1 MTNTSETQTWNVAVL
16 NIDWRA
22 DRHEES
28 HCIEF
33 ERPTKENPRPQYP
46 VVVGK
51 ALSDRRLPMSDSWR
65 HLFSTVVVE
74 AFDEHSLTV
83 QYGAH
88 KYVIRPDRPWVKL
101 GESGMNY
108 TTFWLYIG
116 VKYVEPKPVMQP
128 SLKITHDEAFLRR
141 FRTKERVLHITNDEA
156 QQLHELGKQGDAYAQ
171 YGYGRWLYYHNP
183 KDEAMSEAEELFF
196 TASWSLSEAQAAY
209 AQMLRYGETT
219 VHHPASM
226 DINESVRLA
235 EQAAAN
241 GSILAATLLARH
253 RMFGNHCEAVPQLVA
268 NEIEQRLA
276 SDPDGDPIWHTL
288 LGHAYIELEKRD
300 EAISQYEQAL
310 ALGELDA
317 YYFLAT
323 TYQQRGNMALSDS
336 YMEEGCSKGVAFC
349 MIYRANTKDED
360 YDALTKEEQQQLHR
374 DIDERLHRGMEMGE
388 GTCAFYLWLHNYY
401 GGLGYKEDKAKA
413 MPYLQRGIQLAD
425 ISSMELMAQM
435 ADDDE
440 LPAGM
445 TLTPA
450 ERGELWLRAARN
462 SPHDEDALRGLRRV
476 SSPLFLLRHK
486 EELER
491 YWEPL
496 FAKLADE
503 EEREDDDGRWDAWT

>member
-1 MTNTSETQTWNVAVL
+1 ML

-33 ERPTKENPRPQYP
+33 ERPTKDNPHPQYP

-51 ALSDRRLPMSDSWR
+51 VLSDDRLPMSDSWR
-65 HLFSTVVVE
+65 HLFATVVVK

-83 QYGAH
+83 QYGVQEH
-88 KYVIRPDRPWVKL
+88 VVRPDEPWVKL
-101 GESGMNY
+101 DESGMDY

-116 VKYVEPKPVMQP
+116 VKHVEPKPVVQP
-128 SLKITHDEAFLRR
+128 TLTITHDEAFLRR
-141 FRTKERVLHITNDEA
+141 FRTKERVLHLTYTEVK
-156 QQLHELGKQGDAYAQ
+156 QLHELSEQGDAYAQ
-171 YGYGRWLYYHNP
+171 YGYGRWLYY
-183 KDEAMSEAEELFF
+183 DQSEDGAMRQAEELFYK
-196 TASWSLSEAQAAY
+196 ASWSLPEAQAAY

-276 SDPDGDPIWHTL
+276 SDPDGDPSWHTL

-336 YMEEGCSKGVAFC
+336 YMEEGCNKGASFC
-349 MIYRANTKDED
+349 MVYRADMKDED
-360 YDALTKEEQQQLHR
+360 YNALPEEEQQQLHR
-374 DIDERLHRGMEMGE
+374 EVDERLHRGMDMGD

-401 GGLGYKEDKAKA
+401 GGLGYKEDEIKA
-413 MPYLQRGIQLAD
+413 MVYLERGIQLAD
-425 ISSMELMAQM
+425 ACSMELMTQM
-435 ADDDE
+435 ADDGD
-440 LPAGM
+440 LPPGM
-445 TLTPA
+445 SLTPL
-450 ERGELWLRAARN
+450 ERGELWLRAARY
-462 SPHDEDALRGLRRV
+462 SPHDEDALKGLRRV
-476 SSPLFLLRHK
+476 SDPAFLLKHK

-491 YWEPL
+491 YWKPL